1 MIINNQDF
9 VNEVQ
14 PTKIGSYVDVN
25 NLDLLFSDD
34 LRFTVTLRNNLSYP
48 QMKEEILRFAG
59 KEDHA
64 EGDMTAVVVMSHGR
78 DGAICTSEGR
88 ELETEWILKQFNN
101 EGCPRLR
108 GKPKLFIFQSCRGHA
123 DDPGVSATLTD
134 GQEAP
139 GAIGARIETGERRDV
154 SWEDM
159 IIAYSTLP
167 GYVANRNTL
176 HGTWFVQCLC
186 KVFRENAKT
195 SEIRE
200 MLDLVAAHLS
210 EYQSERGTKQSFEYA
225 VRNLYK
231 KLYFFPSI

>member
-14 PTKIGSYVDVN
+14 PTRIGSYVDVN

-34 LRFTVTLRNNLSYP
+34 LRFTVTLRNNLSYL

-123 DDPGVSATLTD
+123 ADPGVSATLTD
-134 GQEAP
+134 SQEAP
-139 GAIGARIETGERRDV
+139 GTIRKPTGAPSMKPQEAHRMLQPSFSISHRRAVPGRPGVVSRSLDV
-154 SWEDM
+154 TIS
-159 IIAYSTLP
+159 
-167 GYVANRNTL
+167 
-176 HGTWFVQCLC
+176 
-186 KVFRENAKT
+186 
-195 SEIRE
+195 
-200 MLDLVAAHLS
+200 
-210 EYQSERGTKQSFEYA
+210 
-225 VRNLYK
+225 
-231 KLYFFPSI
+231 